1 MRFVRALAIPILI
14 ASLAGTVAACGGE
27 PAASGDVVKIGT
39 TESAPEWDVFKRKA
53 AEQVRD
59 LSLAPADLLAR
70 QQPVTGGLAPTAVIA
85 PPPAAAAVAPAVPP
99 AG

>member
-53 AEQVRD
+53 AEQVRERVGKG
-59 LSLAPADLLAR
+59 AVHTVWVGVR
-70 QQPVTGGLAPTAVIA
+70 GG
-85 PPPAAAAVAPAVPP
+85 
-99 AG
+99 